1 MLIDCG
7 RTDRERS
14 KNGGTH
20 PSSDGEKW
28 LYRKDLG
35 RSTES
40 ERECD
45 SNQLN
50 LSESAIRNYIRG
62 RNLPTV
68 DCMLQMCKLFHLDSV
83 EELLVSA

>member
-14 KNGGTH
+14 KNGGTR

-45 SNQLN
+45 SKLYPGKEPPHGGLHAPNVQTV
-50 LSESAIRNYIRG
+50 SFGQRRRTIGFCIRG
-62 RNLPTV
+62 
-68 DCMLQMCKLFHLDSV
+68 KG
-83 EELLVSA
+83 